1 MRAKEKHR
9 EHLKNQIKDAY
20 GRVVYTYTAHHKL
33 ADRLEKLDKWLVITQ
48 IILTAL
54 SSCGF
59 FTRILSDSLLGEY
72 AEYAEYA
79 VFGAGITSVLSL
91 VLILYTKEYK
101 IQSTIT
107 QHRNA
112 ANELLGIRE
121 KYISLLVDFEV
132 LKSKK
137 IRKRRDKLCKKVLV
151 INSKYPATDAKSY
164 KAARKALKEDEEQT
178 FHQGEVDSILPN
190 GID

>member
-1 MRAKEKHR
+1 MSKENYRH
-9 EHLKNQIKDAY
+9 HLRNQIKCSC
-20 GRVVYTYTAHHKL
+20 GNVIYTYKTHHKL
-33 ADRLEKLDKWLVITQ
+33 ADRLEKWDKRLGIFQ
-48 IILTAL
+48 IILIAL

-59 FTRILSDSLLGEY
+59 FTRILSDSVFGK
-72 AEYAEYA
+72 YA
-79 VFGAGITSVLSL
+79 VYCGSITSVLSL
-91 VLILYTKEYK
+91 ALILYTKEYK

-137 IRKRRDKLCKKVLV
+137 IRKRRDKLCQKVLE
-151 INSKYPATDAKSY
+151 INSKYPATDYKSY
-164 KAARKALKEDEEQT
+164 KAAQKALQEDEEQT
-178 FHQGEVDSILPN
+178 FNEGELDSILPN